1 MDKRER
7 FIEKA
12 HAVHGDKY
20 DYSKVEYYNC
30 KEKVCI
36 ICPEHGEF
44 WQTPDNHLQ
53 GKGCPICR
61 YISSSKKNSK
71 NINDFIKKA
80 EDVHNKKYD
89 YSKVEYKNNS
99 TKVCIICPEH
109 GEFWQ
114 TPTGHIDKKQGCPK
128 CSKNHKYT
136 TKEYLESIPK
146 DMLEKYDYSKF
157 VYNTTHT
164 KSIVICPKHGEFW
177 QTPHN
182 LRKGIG
188 CPKCKESKTEKEVRR
203 FLNKNKIV
211 YKYEYKF
218 SDVNKKQSLDFFLPE
233 YNIAIE
239 CQGVQHFKP
248 TDFAGKGQEWAENEY
263 KHIIEL
269 DNSKKNECNQKGIT
283 LFYYTKEKIYEN
295 CEYGRFLNKIE
306 DLLNYL

>member
-1 MDKRER
+1 MNKREK

-12 HAVHGDKY
+12 CVVHGYKY
-20 DYSKVEYYNC
+20 NYSKVEYYNC

-44 WQTPDNHLQ
+44 WQTPDNHIQ
-53 GKGCPICR
+53 GRGCPVCR

-71 NINDFIKKA
+71 NTNDFIKKA
-80 EDVHNKKYD
+80 EGIHNNRYD

-99 TKVCIICPEH
+99 SKVCIICPEH

-136 TKEYLESIPK
+136 TKEYLENIPK
-146 DMLEKYDYSKF
+146 DMLETYDYSKF
-157 VYNTTHT
+157 IYNTTHK
-164 KSIVICPKHGEFW
+164 KSIVICPKHGEFL

-188 CPKCKESKTEKEVRR
+188 CPKCKESKAEKEVRR
-203 FLNKNKIV
+203 FLVKNKIT

-218 SDVNKKQSLDFFLPE
+218 SDINKKQSLDFFLPE

-239 CQGVQHFKP
+239 CQGIQHFKP
-248 TDFAGKGQEWAENEY
+248 TDFAGRGQGWAENEH

-269 DNSKKNECNQKGIT
+269 DNSKKSECERKGIT
-283 LFYYTKEKIYEN
+283 LLYYTKEKMYEN
-295 CEYGRFLNKIE
+295 CEYGRFLGKIE